1 MFRELYYWMY
11 ITLKKKN
18 PNDKPE
24 LNAYFLIG
32 ILQVLNIATIG
43 TVIKY
48 FLNININIDRN
59 IAGFIGLG
67 FAFIS
72 AIINRFI
79 LYNKREIIFKKCDN
93 LPTDRRTKGQIF
105 FWLYLILSI
114 AIFVVTVANLPS
126 GHL

>member
-1 MFRELYYWMY
+1 M
-11 ITLKKKN
+11 TLKKRN

-43 TVIKY
+43 TIVKY
-48 FLNININIDRN
+48 FLNINLNIERN
-59 IAGFIGLG
+59 IAGYIGLG

-72 AIINRFI
+72 AITNRFI

-93 LPTDRRTKGQIF
+93 LTIDIRKKGQIY
-105 FWLYLILSI
+105 FWLYLVLSI
-114 AIFVVTVANLPS
+114 AIFVVTVANLHS
-126 GHL
+126 GNL